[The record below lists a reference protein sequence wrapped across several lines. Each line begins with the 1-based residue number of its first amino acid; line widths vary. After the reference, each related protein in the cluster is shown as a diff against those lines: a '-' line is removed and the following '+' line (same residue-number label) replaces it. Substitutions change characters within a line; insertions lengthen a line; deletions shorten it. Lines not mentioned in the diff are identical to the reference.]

1 MFSDYASTVVANDPA
16 SDIAILKTDE
26 NPFKS
31 PKVLIDS
38 PTQKIMVKDL
48 LGVARI
54 DKNIPPAGTLT
65 VLSGYPLQGSD
76 LVSQTGN
83 VAGTGDPKMNGI
95 PEGGVKSV
103 RILVS
108 VVSNG
113 GNSGG
118 PVFNDHSE
126 LIGLLE
132 GNLPSAVKDETPS
145 QAVYLRPKK
154 DAEGQILKDA
164 DGKIQFE
171 IAPMWQNSGISVV
184 IPARLLTPLLKE
196 AQEKK

>member
-1 MFSDYASTVVANDPA
+1 
-16 SDIAILKTDE
+16 
-26 NPFKS
+26 
-31 PKVLIDS
+31 
-38 PTQKIMVKDL
+38 
-48 LGVARI
+48 
-54 DKNIPPAGTLT
+54 
-65 VLSGYPLQGSD
+65 
-76 LVSQTGN
+76 
-83 VAGTGDPKMNGI
+83 
-95 PEGGVKSV
+95 
-103 RILVS
+103 
-108 VVSNG
+108 
-113 GNSGG
+113 
-118 PVFNDHSE
+118 VFNDHSE